1 MTGFT
6 RDAAWN
12 IVCKYVEGEGL
23 KRHML
28 AVEAAMRYYASI
40 FGEDLDEWGIPGLLH
55 DFDCEIHPSI
65 ESHAG
70 LGASILLDCG
80 VPKDMV
86 QTILSHAPHTGVRR
100 ESLRDRALYAC
111 DELTGLITAVTL
123 VRPSK
128 SIVDLKVKSVRKKWK
143 DKAFAS
149 GVNRV
154 DIESAVMDLGVELWT
169 HVANVIEAMCSI
181 APELGLEGTEKS

>member
-1 MTGFT
+1 MTGIT
-6 RDAAWN
+6 RDEAWD
-12 IVCKYVEGEGL
+12 IVCKYVDGQGL
-23 KRHML
+23 RRHML

-55 DFDCEIHPSI
+55 DFDWEIHPSL
-65 ESHAG
+65 ETHPAH
-70 LGASILLDCG
+70 GASILLDCG

-86 QTILSHAPHTGVRR
+86 RTILSHAPHTGVRR

-128 SIVDLKVKSVRKKWK
+128 SISDLKVKSVRKKWK
-143 DKAFAS
+143 NAAFAS
-149 GVNRV
+149 GVNRAE
-154 DIESAVMDLGVELWT
+154 IESGAMDLGVELWV
-169 HVANVIEAMCSI
+169 HIANVIEAMRSV
-181 APELGLEGTEKS
+181 ASELGLEGTEQN

>member
-12 IVCKYVEGEGL
+12 IVCKFVEGERL

-55 DFDCEIHPSI
+55 DFDWEIHPSL
-65 ESHAG
+65 ETHPAH
-70 LGASILLDCG
+70 GASILLDCG

-86 QTILSHAPHTGVRR
+86 RTILSHAPHTGVRR

-149 GVNRV
+149 GVNRL
-154 DIESAVMDLGVELWT
+154 DIESAVMDLGIDLWE

-181 APELGLEGTEKS
+181 ASELGLEGTEKS

>member
-1 MTGFT
+1 MTEIT
-6 RDAAWN
+6 RDAAWD
-12 IVCKYVEGEGL
+12 IVCKYVQGEGL

-55 DFDCEIHPSI
+55 DFDWEIHPSL
-65 ESHAG
+65 ESHPA
-70 LGASILLDCG
+70 LGGSILLDCG

-86 QTILSHAPHTGVRR
+86 QTILSHASHTGVRR

-154 DIESAVMDLGVELWT
+154 DIESAAMELGVELWV
-169 HVANVIEAMCSI
+169 HVANVIEAMCSV
-181 APELGLEGTEKS
+181 ASELGLEGTKQS